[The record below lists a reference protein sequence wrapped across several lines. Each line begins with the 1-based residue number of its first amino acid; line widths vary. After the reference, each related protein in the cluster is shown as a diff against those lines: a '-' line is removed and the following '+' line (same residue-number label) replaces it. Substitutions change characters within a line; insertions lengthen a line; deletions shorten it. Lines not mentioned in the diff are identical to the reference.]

1 MKSASYSA
9 TVNTLVCLLSICST
23 HSQETS
29 GSDSNCVIPPYASI
43 IPQDISPGE
52 LGQVMTEGRCFL
64 ACLEQLQLMNLS
76 IISVGIIEPSS

>member
-9 TVNTLVCLLSICST
+9 AVNTLVCLLSICST

-29 GSDSNCVIPPYASI
+29 DSNCVIPPYASI
-43 IPQDISPGE
+43 IPQDIPPGE

-64 ACLEQLQLMNLS
+64 ACLEQLKLMNLS
-76 IISVGIIEPSS
+76 ISVGIIEPSS